1 MTGMADQTPLLV
13 IASHNAGKIREFEQ
27 ILAPHWRIQPQAA
40 FGVSEVAET
49 GSTFI
54 ENALIKARHAC
65 IESGHAALAD
75 DSGLVVPALGGEP
88 GLRSARYSGGDD
100 SANNGML
107 LDNMRALRGTERAA
121 FYIAVLAL
129 LSHAEDPT
137 PIIAEGRW
145 HGRIAEVARGDGGFG
160 YDPIFIPEGDTL
172 HAAEL
177 APAEKSRVSHR
188 AIASAQL
195 LARLRE

>member
-1 MTGMADQTPLLV
+1 MKNEHPPILV
-13 IASHNAGKIREFEQ
+13 IASHNAGKIGEFKQ
-27 ILAPHWRIQPQAA
+27 VFTPHWRIEPQAA
-40 FGVSEVAET
+40 FGVPEAAET
-49 GSTFI
+49 GGTFL

-65 IESGHAALAD
+65 TETGNAALAD

-88 GLRSARYSGGDD
+88 GLHSARYSGGDNT
-100 SANNGML
+100 ANNVL
-107 LDNMRALRGTERAA
+107 LLENMRAFHGADRAA
-121 FYIAVLAL
+121 FYVAVLVL
-129 LSHAEDPT
+129 LKHADDPT

-145 HGRIAEVARGDGGFG
+145 HGHIAESPKGNGGFG
-160 YDPIFIPEGDTL
+160 YDPIFIPAGSTQ

-177 APAEKSRVSHR
+177 STEEKNRVSHR